1 MKRFENELPFP
12 ISFDQFG
19 PIIYDVP
26 SINTKSSINA
36 ENDECLK
43 KETIYQTED
52 ESMEESQSDYEN
64 NISISTFIEE
74 ETGDSNTEMKICIKD
89 TEDLKI
95 ATRQASK
102 INSGR
107 LTSPDD
113 DDVWTQCPNFTFRER
128 SSITS
133 GKPLTDEI
141 MHKVM
146 LKLLYG
152 YNGFN
157 IAGFNKML
165 YRKHTFQNTYK
176 RQNRPFI
183 QIHKLYKNNWVVITD
198 FRHVSEIH
206 SDEARST
213 IYIYDSFL
221 KKSYR
226 KRTNEVRY
234 PLTFIQDA
242 CNLMSRP

>member
-26 SINTKSSINA
+26 SINTKSFINA

-74 ETGDSNTEMKICIKD
+74 ETEDSNTEMEICIKD

-102 INSGR
+102 VNSER
-107 LTSPDD
+107 LIPPDD
-113 DDVWTQCPNFTFRER
+113 DD
-128 SSITS
+128 
-133 GKPLTDEI
+133 G
-141 MHKVM
+141 
-146 LKLLYG
+146 
-152 YNGFN
+152 
-157 IAGFNKML
+157 
-165 YRKHTFQNTYK
+165 
-176 RQNRPFI
+176 
-183 QIHKLYKNNWVVITD
+183 
-198 FRHVSEIH
+198 
-206 SDEARST
+206 
-213 IYIYDSFL
+213 
-221 KKSYR
+221 
-226 KRTNEVRY
+226 
-234 PLTFIQDA
+234 
-242 CNLMSRP
+242 